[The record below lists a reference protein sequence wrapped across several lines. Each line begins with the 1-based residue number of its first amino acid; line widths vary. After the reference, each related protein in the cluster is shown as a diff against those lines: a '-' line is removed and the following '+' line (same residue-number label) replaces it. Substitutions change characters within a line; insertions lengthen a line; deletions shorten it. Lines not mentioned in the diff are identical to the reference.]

1 MDKHELNLVRIANR
15 TLTQSKDFTENKK
28 WGKRRRKRKKSDMKW
43 ILQNRTLLLR
53 SHRKSRPDFLNLLP
67 NLGNINKGT

>member
-28 WGKRRRKRKKSDMKW
+28 WGKRKRKKSDMKW